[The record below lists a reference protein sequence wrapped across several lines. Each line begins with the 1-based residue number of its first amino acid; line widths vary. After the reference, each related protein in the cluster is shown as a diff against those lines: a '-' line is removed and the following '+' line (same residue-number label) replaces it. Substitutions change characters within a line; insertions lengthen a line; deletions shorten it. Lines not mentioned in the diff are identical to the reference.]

1 MLSPPRQHQTAYFLS
16 SSSHQ
21 SLGSIPLRPGSFV
34 EQNTSPTRLHFPGR
48 FISPQLRSE
57 TTCLEAEKGAIPF
70 ILTLCTTQALTYQ
83 HPWPAVFAPA
93 ARCTFQDSRKALGT
107 FHEQFKGNVLCCL
120 QIWTSSLFHRKQ
132 KLKQVPIAANAVFC
146 HITNSTEPMQ
156 SRSDP
161 FTDASPPWIPM
172 HEQKSLS
179 LLPALNPLVYFKA
192 AFELTWH
199 LQMQNLKLLCWGF
212 KEGK

>member
-1 MLSPPRQHQTAYFLS
+1 M
-16 SSSHQ
+16 
-21 SLGSIPLRPGSFV
+21 PGSR
-34 EQNTSPTRLHFPGR
+34 EGSLPLHLNPLYHTATNLPTSLTCRVCPSCTLHFSGQQKGPGN
-48 FISPQLRSE
+48 ISWTVQGQCAVLF
-57 TTCLEAEKGAIPF
+57 TDLN
-70 ILTLCTTQALTYQ
+70 ILTISQKTKAKTGPHCSKCCILSY
-83 HPWPAVFAPA
+83 HN
-93 ARCTFQDSRKALGT
+93 SR
-107 FHEQFKGNVLCCL
+107 E
-120 QIWTSSLFHRKQ
+120 
-132 KLKQVPIAANAVFC
+132 PI
-146 HITNSTEPMQ
+146 Q